1 MSRDLSEETNSP
13 HVYKEKHLKE
23 RELIEAAQT
32 GDKKAYGKLI
42 MIHQRRLLRTIL
54 MITGRRDSALD
65 IVQDAFVK
73 AWGALGNFE
82 SGRPFYPWIAT
93 IARNL
98 ALNYIKRHRREQSLE
113 EIAPLAENIPDESG
127 SPLDKLIGGEADKRF
142 AAALLALPEQFRA
155 VFVLR
160 MYDKLSYEQIAKELG
175 ISPGTVDSR
184 LYRAREKLLELLKDE
199 LK

>member
-1 MSRDLSEETNSP
+1 MPRDLSEEKGAP
-13 HVYKEKHLKE
+13 HVYKEEHLKE
-23 RELIEAAQT
+23 RELIEAAQE
-32 GDKKAYGKLI
+32 GNKEAFGKLI
-42 MIHQRRLLRTIL
+42 MIHQRRLMRTVLIL
-54 MITGRRDSALD
+54 TGRRDSAMD

-73 AWGALGNFE
+73 AWGALENFE

-98 ALNYIKRHRREQSLE
+98 ALNYIKRNSREQSLD
-113 EIAPLAENIPDESG
+113 EIEPLAGNIPDESG
-127 SPLDKLIGGEADKRF
+127 NPLDNLIAKETDKKF

-160 MYDKLSYEQIAKELG
+160 MYDKLSYEEIAGELN

>member
-1 MSRDLSEETNSP
+1 MSRELSEEKNGP
-13 HVYKEKHLKE
+13 RVYKEENLQE
-23 RELIEAAQT
+23 RELIEAART
-32 GDKKAYGKLI
+32 GDKTAFGKLI

-54 MITGRRDSALD
+54 VITGRRDSAMD

-73 AWGALGNFE
+73 AWGALRRFE
-82 SGRPFYPWIAT
+82 TGRPFYPWIAT

-98 ALNYIKRHRREQSLE
+98 ALNYIKRQSREQSLD
-113 EIAPLAENIPDESG
+113 EIEPLAENIPDESG
-127 SPLDKLIGGEADKRF
+127 NPLDDLIGREADRKF

-160 MYDKLSYEQIAKELG
+160 MYDKLSYEQIAKELD

-184 LYRAREKLLELLKDE
+184 LYRAREKLMELLKDE